1 MPNRL
6 FPLIRPAYEEE
17 PKLDL
22 ATAEAKN
29 NDTLSADLR
38 RQTAFDDQVVN
49 ELRTLALDEARIAV
63 LEKSLGDAEPPKST
77 ISQSQ
82 AGPTVQSSPPGAVE
96 ANPVIAPPPIST
108 ILSQPANTGPGNPI
122 APPAPV
128 PGAPQTPL
136 PPVGESNPAGPLPVA
151 GPTVVSDPS
160 AHPAQRSLGSEKKD
174 EEEEEEAPGA
184 RPITIFLAVGVCF
197 IAALCVIGYIVW
209 DQMNSFK
216 GADQISELL
225 NSTNGLT
232 GDEFEAVETTTDSL
246 KDWFLLKNEHFA
258 VPKEFGPTKTI
269 ASRVVPFRNANI
281 GEVMAKDDRELL
293 YFLFD
298 PADLGVKLQQGKWEI
313 VEGER
318 LVGAVTTVESTCF
331 VVAFRGKREDM
342 QAYLV
347 KKGLRGKQ

>member
-1 MPNRL
+1 MPSRL

-22 ATAEAKN
+22 AAAEAKK

-38 RQTAFDDQVVN
+38 RQIAFDDQVVN
-49 ELRTLALDEARIAV
+49 ELHALALDDARIEA
-63 LEKSLGDAEPPKST
+63 LEKSLVDTEPPKST
-77 ISQSQ
+77 IPESQ
-82 AGPTVQSSPPGAVE
+82 AGPSVQSSPAAD
-96 ANPVIAPPPIST
+96 ANPVTLPPPVST
-108 ILSQPANTGPGNPI
+108 ILSQPANTSSGSPI
-122 APPAPV
+122 VPSVSVPAT
-128 PGAPQTPL
+128 PQTPV
-136 PPVGESNPAGPLPVA
+136 PPIGGSTPTGSPPGAGPADVP
-151 GPTVVSDPS
+151 DPS
-160 AHPAQRSLGSEKKD
+160 AHLPAQGPPGPEKKD
-174 EEEEEEAPGA
+174 AEEEEEDTPRA
-184 RPITIFLAVGVCF
+184 RPITIFLAVGVCL
-197 IAALCVIGYIVW
+197 IAALFVIGYIVW

-225 NSTNGLT
+225 DSTNGLT
-232 GDEFEAVETTTDSL
+232 GDEFEAVQTTADSL

-258 VPKEFGPTKTI
+258 VPKEFGPTRTI

-331 VVAFRGKREDM
+331 VVAFRGKREAM
-342 QAYLV
+342 QAYLA
-347 KKGLRGKQ
+347 KKGLRGKP

>member
-1 MPNRL
+1 MASRL

-29 NDTLSADLR
+29 SNALSADLR
-38 RQTAFDDQVVN
+38 RQITFDDQVVN
-49 ELRTLALDEARIAV
+49 ELRRLALDDARIEA
-63 LEKSLGDAEPPKST
+63 LENSLVNFIA
-77 ISQSQ
+77 
-82 AGPTVQSSPPGAVE
+82 TVPSPPSST
-96 ANPVIAPPPIST
+96 NPGSPTA
-108 ILSQPANTGPGNPI
+108 
-122 APPAPV
+122 PAPSK
-128 PGAPQTPL
+128 PATPQTPTTA
-136 PPVGESNPAGPLPVA
+136 GSNPAGLLAVPGSGATP
-151 GPTVVSDPS
+151 DPS
-160 AHPAQRSLGSEKKD
+160 PQPSTPKETIPPPAGEPSVSEEK
-174 EEEEEEAPGA
+174 EEEEEEDAPRA

-225 NSTNGLT
+225 NSTTGLT
-232 GDEFEAVETTTDSL
+232 GDEFEAVQTTTDSL

-269 ASRVVPFRNANI
+269 ASRVVPFRNASV

-331 VVAFRGKREDM
+331 VVAFPGKRDAMET
-342 QAYLV
+342 YLA
-347 KKGLRGKQ
+347 KKGLTSKR